1 MDEHSEIYEK
11 LAQHL
16 SRHPEGFPRTET
28 GVEIRILRRL
38 FTPEEA
44 AFAPFL
50 ILMPETPAAVAARN
64 GLDPLDTA
72 RRLEEMSR
80 KGLIFRIGKGAEFR
94 YNTAPF
100 AIGIWE
106 YHVNDLDPEFIRDVN
121 EYVPEFF
128 KQSTQIN
135 NPQIRT
141 IPVSRALK
149 VEQAIMPY
157 EEARSII
164 AGKNKIVVAPCIC
177 RRERKIMGSG

>member
-1 MDEHSEIYEK
+1 MDEHTEIYEK
-11 LAQHL
+11 LAGHL
-16 SRHPEGFPRTET
+16 GRHPEGFPRTET

-44 AFAPFL
+44 ALALFL
-50 ILMPETPAAVAARN
+50 TLMPEHPAAVAARN
-64 GLDPLDTA
+64 GLDPVDTA
-72 RRLEEMSR
+72 RKLEEMSR
-80 KGLIFRIGKGAEFR
+80 KGLIFRIGKPGEFR
-94 YNTAPF
+94 YMIVPF

-106 YHVNDLDPEFIRDVN
+106 YHVNDLDPELIRDVH
-121 EYVPEFF
+121 EYLPDYF

-157 EEARSII
+157 EEAHRII
-164 AGKNKIVVAPCIC
+164 AGNRPKDLIIC
-177 RRERKIMGSG
+177 VFYPL